1 MAKNDCSFHAQNSK
15 LNPKRDV
22 AEFLEKINYKCQ
34 SSNVLRKAKKI
45 TQLLIWIYLAQKQI
59 MNAAKE

>member
-22 AEFLEKINYKCQ
+22 VEFLEKINYKCQ
-34 SSNVLRKAKKI
+34 SSNVLRKAKKSRNYSFGF
-45 TQLLIWIYLAQKQI
+45 T
-59 MNAAKE
+59 